1 MLYKGSVPLPHQT
14 NQFQTAEL
22 APAQARQAYPLIQLA
37 NPNVAMPEWLA
48 FVRRWSR
55 LSPERGGIIALRD
68 RRGYIHA
75 IYTYKID
82 YSIAIGRLLRVS
94 DIIAGHLPGPPLG
107 RFITDS
113 VNRLADRLQC
123 PSIVLETPASADAD
137 TLAAGPNA
145 PFGFLHHL
153 DEETAPKPH

>member
-1 MLYKGSVPLPHQT
+1 MLRERSMTLSHRT

-22 APAQARQAYPLIQLA
+22 APALARQAYPLIHLA

-55 LSPERGGIIALRD
+55 LSPDRGGIVALKD

-75 IYTYKID
+75 VYTYKID

-94 DIIAGHLPGPPLG
+94 DVIAGNLPGPALG
-107 RFITDS
+107 RFIMDS
-113 VNRLADRLQC
+113 VNHLADRLNC
-123 PSIVLETPASADAD
+123 PSIVLETPARTDTDA
-137 TLAAGPNA
+137 LANGLSA
-145 PFGFLHHL
+145 PFSILHHL
-153 DEETAPKPH
+153 DADAALKHH